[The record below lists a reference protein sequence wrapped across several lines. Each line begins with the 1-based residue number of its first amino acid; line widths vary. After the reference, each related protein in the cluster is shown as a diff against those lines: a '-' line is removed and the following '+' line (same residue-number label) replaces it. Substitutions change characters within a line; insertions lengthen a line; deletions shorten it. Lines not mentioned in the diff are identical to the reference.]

1 MSDNKNLKIIVIS
14 SKGGV
19 GKSTI
24 SMQLIAPYLY
34 EISGKVVPFY
44 EFDDENCD
52 SLSYGGSKLTTR
64 EVVEVGSTILKE
76 SLFEI
81 FSKDENAC
89 LDIGG
94 NKTTTMVIEAL
105 DESGMINFVDLAV
118 IPLLDGEQDGINASI
133 IYTTLKDMKPDLK
146 FLFVLNRAKNH
157 RYINYQFDNFFGD
170 VRGILSDKQAIKNY
184 LFDKDHENYTVMLD
198 DDIIKYSRR
207 FGLTIYEIA
216 HMKRDF
222 STLLKLNKQKFSQEQ
237 ELKVISFKNYIQKA
251 SFSYLEQVLEPSFL
265 KLSQIMQMKT
275 SPKLRDT

>member
-1 MSDNKNLKIIVIS
+1 MSDSKNLKVIVIS

-19 GKSTI
+19 GKSTV
-24 SMQLIAPYLY
+24 SMQLIAPYLK
-34 EISGKVVPFY
+34 EMSGEVVPFY

-52 SLSYGGSKLTTR
+52 SLSYGASELTTR

-76 SLFEI
+76 ELTDI

-94 NKTTTMVIEAL
+94 NKTTTIVLDAL
-105 DESGMINFVDLAV
+105 DESGMIHFVDLAV

-146 FLFVLNRAKNH
+146 FVFVLNRAKNH
-157 RYINYQFDNFFGD
+157 RYIKYQFDNFFGD
-170 VRGILSDKQAIKNY
+170 VRGILSDTQAIKNY
-184 LFDKDHENYTVMLD
+184 LFDGDFENYIVMLD

-216 HMKRDF
+216 QMQKDF
-222 STLLKLNKQKFSQEQ
+222 TELLKLNKEKKSKEQ

-251 SFSYLEQVLEPSFL
+251 SSSYYEDVLQPAFL
-265 KLSQIMQMKT
+265 KLNQIMEIKNDNEE
-275 SPKLRDT
+275 S

>member
-1 MSDNKNLKIIVIS
+1 LSDNKNLKIIVIS

-34 EISGKVVPFY
+34 ETGGGVVPFY

-52 SLSYGGSKLTTR
+52 SLSYGASQLTTR
-64 EVVEVGSTILKE
+64 EVIEVGSTILKE
-76 SLFEI
+76 ELTDI
-81 FSKDENAC
+81 FSKKENAC

-94 NKTTTMVIEAL
+94 NKTTTIVLNAL
-105 DESGMINFVDLAV
+105 DESGMIHFVDLAV

-133 IYTTLKDMKPDLK
+133 VYTTLKDMKPDLK
-146 FLFVLNRAKNH
+146 FVFVLNRAKNH

-170 VRGILSDKQAIKNY
+170 VRGILSDVQAIKNY
-184 LFDKDHENYTVMLD
+184 LFDGDHENYVVMLD

-216 HMKRDF
+216 QMKKDF
-222 STLLKLNKQKFSQEQ
+222 SQALKLNKGKFSQEQ
-237 ELKVISFKNYIQKA
+237 EVKVISFKNYIQKA
-251 SFSYLEQVLEPSFL
+251 SSSYYEDVLQPAFL
-265 KLSQIMQMKT
+265 KLNQVMEMKDDNEK
-275 SPKLRDT
+275 S